1 MKNLIGRKKIF
12 KRAEKF
18 VPKLT
23 SYEIPDCG
31 HFSIGD
37 QPEKIAAIMLEFLN
51 NKN

>member
-1 MKNLIGRKKIF
+1 MKNLLTGKKLS
-12 KRAEKF
+12 RAEKLL
-18 VPKLT
+18 PNIT

-37 QPEKIAAIMLEFLN
+37 QPEKIAARMLEFLC